1 MKILFICPSLEE
13 GSDGVGDYARR
24 MSSEMIRAGHQASI
38 IALNDMHLAA
48 QQQERIQ
55 YDRGLAIRVLRL
67 SSRLSS
73 AERTTM
79 AGNFIRL
86 ARPDWISLQYVPYGF
101 QKKGLPFGLAG
112 SLRKI
117 TAGIPCHIMF
127 HEMWV
132 GITRLSPL
140 KHKLYGFFQIRIAK
154 EIVRKLHPRIITTS
168 NRLYQLVLENKQ
180 ISASLLPL
188 FSNISFMPKDAQFA
202 DSVYKQ
208 VGILPHERHHY
219 VVIGLFGSLYP
230 GCDLESTIRDQYL
243 AALAVGK
250 KLVFIAFGRIGAQD
264 AYEKLKAGFEREVTF
279 ANLGELPEARVSTVL
294 QMLDKAISGTPRQH
308 YGKSGVY
315 AAMKLHRLE
324 VITSSWSS
332 IPEYDSQISDYNDFL
347 EERAPE
353 AWSTHFVSNEFLN
366 MLINSNSKAPV
377 PKLT

>member
-24 MSSEMIRAGHQASI
+24 MSSEVIRAGHHASI
-38 IALNDMHLAA
+38 IALNDMHLAP

-67 SSRLSS
+67 SSRLSWG
-73 AERTTM
+73 ERITL

-101 QKKGLPFGLAG
+101 QKKGLPFGLGG
-112 SLRKI
+112 SLKKI

-140 KHKLYGFFQIRIAK
+140 KHKLYGFFQTRIAREMVK
-154 EIVRKLHPRIITTS
+154 KLNPRIITTS

-180 ISASLLPL
+180 IQAGILPL
-188 FSNISFMPKDAQFA
+188 FSNISIMPKDAQFA

-208 VGILPHERHHY
+208 LGILPHERQHY

-230 GCDLESTIRDQYL
+230 GCDLESTIQEQHR

-250 KLVFIAFGRIGAQD
+250 KLVFIAFGRIGAKEE
-264 AYEKLKAGFEREVTF
+264 YEKLKAQFEREITF

-294 QMLDKAISGTPRQH
+294 QLLDKAISGTPRQH

-324 VITSSWSS
+324 VLTSAWSS
-332 IPEYDSQISDYNDFL
+332 IPEYDKEISDYNDFL
-347 EERAPE
+347 EERDPE
-353 AWSTHFVSNEFLN
+353 EWSTQFVSNEFLN
-366 MLINSNSKAPV
+366 MLVNSSSKATA
-377 PKLT
+377 PKLM